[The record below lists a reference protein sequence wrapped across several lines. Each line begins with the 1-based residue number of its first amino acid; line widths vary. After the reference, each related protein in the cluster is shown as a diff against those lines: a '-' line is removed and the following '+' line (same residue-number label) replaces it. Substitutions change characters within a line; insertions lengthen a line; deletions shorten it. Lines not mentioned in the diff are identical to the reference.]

1 MMNKRAF
8 LPNFFTLTNVFLGF
22 LAIVKVADG
31 QYTTA
36 AWLIVF
42 ASFCDYFDG
51 KLARW
56 SKSFSQ
62 FGKHLDSFADAISF
76 GVAPAFLLYSSNFKS
91 AGLLGS
97 LFCFIFILAGI
108 FRLARY
114 NVETKSF
121 KSKNYKGLPIPIA
134 ALALSTFFIMSQTL
148 WQTVEMG
155 KVLLVLVPGLSFLM
169 ISNIG
174 FERPPSFKPQKGI
187 KNNIKRFTYMVGFGF
202 IIYSPSIWI
211 FPYTMVYIFV
221 MLAAG
226 FWAKLREND
235 EELDISVKD
244 EKNVN

>member
-1 MMNKRAF
+1 MKNKRAV

-22 LAIVKVADG
+22 LAITKVADG

-42 ASFCDYFDG
+42 ASFCDFFDG
-51 KLARW
+51 KIARW
-56 SKSFSQ
+56 SKSYSQ
-62 FGKHLDSFADAISF
+62 FGKQLDSFADTISF

-91 AGLLGS
+91 AGLLGA

-121 KSKNYKGLPIPIA
+121 KAKNYKGLPIPIA
-134 ALALSTFFIMSQTL
+134 ALTLSNFFIMSQTL

-174 FERPPSFKPQKGI
+174 FQRLPSFMFQKGI
-187 KNNIKRFTYMVGFGF
+187 KKNIKRITYYVAFG
-202 IIYSPSIWI
+202 IIVYSPNILF
-211 FPYTMVYIFV
+211 FPMNMIYILIMV
-221 MLAAG
+221 ASG
-226 FWAKLREND
+226 FWAKLHESD
-235 EELDISVKD
+235 EELDISVEE
-244 EKNVN
+244 EKSIN